1 MRPCAIAGRESRVGT
16 QPALARGLHK
26 RTAVLTLLLPLT
38 RLKILILA
46 NAALQLIDGYVTL
59 LGVGHGFVEG
69 NPLVRGA
76 IGVVGPTGG
85 VMAVKLFA
93 LGFLYFLYK
102 RRSHPLVEPGLAY
115 LAVVYAMMAIVP
127 WTLLLSAQAG

>member
-1 MRPCAIAGRESRVGT
+1 MRLCAIAAHESHAT
-16 QPALARGLHK
+16 AHPALARSLHK
-26 RTAVLTLLLPLT
+26 QTAVLSLLLPLT
-38 RLKILILA
+38 RLKILLLA
-46 NAALQLIDGYVTL
+46 NAALQLLDGYVTL
-59 LGVGHGFVEG
+59 LGVGHGFAEG
-69 NPLVRGA
+69 NPLVRAA

-85 VMAVKLFA
+85 IMAVKLFA